1 MKIFY
6 QCLLKNSSV
15 YNDRAGPSGL
25 EPETAVLETAVLPI
39 KL

>member
-1 MKIFY
+1 MRSPK
-6 QCLLKNSSV
+6 QQKTMMAH
-15 YNDRAGPSGL
+15 DKRAGPSGL